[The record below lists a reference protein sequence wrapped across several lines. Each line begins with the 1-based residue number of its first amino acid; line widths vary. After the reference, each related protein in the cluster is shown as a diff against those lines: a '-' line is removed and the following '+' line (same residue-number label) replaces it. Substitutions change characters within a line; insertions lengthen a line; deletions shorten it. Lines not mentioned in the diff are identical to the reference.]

1 MTRQKLGAWRHWKI
15 SNEALLEPMMAQ
27 ALAEHCHMVT
37 VDRVF
42 ADYDVP
48 VLW

>member
-1 MTRQKLGAWRHWKI
+1 MI
-15 SNEALLEPMMAQ
+15 AQ

-37 VDRVF
+37 IDKVF
-42 ADYDVP
+42 SDYKIP